1 MAGEVGKWR
10 GGVCGAR
17 VVNESGGVEER
28 TGGPPY
34 RCGELTVLK
43 RVYSVNVKAGNAAQS
58 VTSTSV
64 PRPNG
69 TQYLIS
75 PGECQSVRGEE
86 RETHG

>member
-1 MAGEVGKWR
+1 MTLKNVDGNSEV
-10 GGVCGAR
+10 VD
-17 VVNESGGVEER
+17 
-28 TGGPPY
+28 
-34 RCGELTVLK
+34 LK

-58 VTSTSV
+58 TTSTSV